1 MGQTIRVSDVYQTTG
16 IFRSRSIDQTIEFF
30 YLPAFAFPTDEFLLR
45 FTPGAVPME
54 KEETLRPI
62 PMVEGFEA
70 LGHSLE
76 QSFIVLT
83 MRLIRIG
90 VVREEA
96 EEQIAF
102 FVGQV
107 PDF

>member
-1 MGQTIRVSDVYQTTG
+1 
-16 IFRSRSIDQTIEFF
+16 
-30 YLPAFAFPTDEFLLR
+30 
-45 FTPGAVPME
+45 ME
-54 KEETLRPI
+54 KEETLTTI
-62 PMVEGFEA
+62 PMVESFEA

-76 QSFIVLT
+76 QSFVVLT

-96 EEQIAF
+96 EKQIAF